1 MRNKSILT
9 GNNSGKRGFALTE
22 ILLAVAIVGIIA
34 ELVLPMVIKNYQ
46 DKTLDA
52 ALKRE
57 KQTLES
63 SIAALIVNENTDD
76 YKKTML
82 YTYAEELTDYSNSS
96 GAFIKKYLKVS
107 NYCGDSNG
115 NCFASKYYEY
125 KDGDKSVYTPTYKGA
140 CASLKNGSS
149 ICMEPE
155 NPKHGVKLLLDVNGK
170 KGPNVYGRDLHVYE
184 ITLPKKGSLYRSTDD
199 PDWDYK
205 LIDINSAEP

>member
-9 GNNSGKRGFALTE
+9 GNNSGKRGFTLTE

-34 ELVLPMVIKNYQ
+34 ALVLPMVIKNYQ

-96 GAFIKKYLKVS
+96 GAFIKNYLKVS
-107 NYCGDSNG
+107 NYCGDN
-115 NCFASKYYEY
+115 NNQLVHKPHSKHTE
-125 KDGDKSVYTPTYKGA
+125 KTYRKY
-140 CASLKNGSS
+140 S
-149 ICMEPE
+149 
-155 NPKHGVKLLLDVNGK
+155 
-170 KGPNVYGRDLHVYE
+170 
-184 ITLPKKGSLYRSTDD
+184 
-199 PDWDYK
+199 
-205 LIDINSAEP
+205 